1 MLDRRRRIETKYA
14 AIYARLETIVS
25 RADEFLG
32 SIIFDLLQRGVRDI
46 KHRKADGYECDDEA
60 QVIILAHFYAFGKHP
75 QQGAKDKYAH
85 YICIFIHYSKR
96 DAAAAKYH
104 YDPAEAYCCFLISKI
119 EK

>member
-1 MLDRRRRIETKYA
+1 V
-14 AIYARLETIVS
+14 IYARLETIVS

-46 KHRKADGYECDDEA
+46 KQRKADGYECDDEA
-60 QVIILAHFYAFGKHP
+60 QGIILAHFYAFGKHP

-85 YICIFIHYSKR
+85 YICIFIHYSIR